1 MTRSSFV
8 GSGGHK
14 TLSTLRILRVRV
26 ESALERLIFPH
37 SLKTQASRKAPSRK
51 QGAQKTVRQQSTGTE
66 QRGLLKDARGL
77 VMSKSTRFNS
87 AINRHFLRR
96 SGLRSVEASQDD
108 REPAVVGRNVPE
120 RECWIPHAKVAKT
133 EPFNCQ
139 SIPAT
144 GGLCRVPSS
153 LSKD

>member
-1 MTRSSFV
+1 MKAEKRAMFASRPQAKFLGLLPRSPRGVVTFAGFSV
-8 GSGGHK
+8 
-14 TLSTLRILRVRV
+14 LRQ
-26 ESALERLIFPH
+26 S
-37 SLKTQASRKAPSRK
+37 ASRKAPSRK

-66 QRGLLKDARGL
+66 QRGLLKDAREL
-77 VMSKSTRFNS
+77 VVSKSTRFYP
-87 AINRHFLRR
+87 AINRHFLDR
-96 SGLRSVEASQDD
+96 SGLRSAEALPDD
-108 REPAVVGRNVPE
+108 REPAVVGRDVRE
-120 RECWIPHAKVAKT
+120 SECWIPHAKVAKT